1 MAEQDQP
8 NHSPIKHL
16 LNYISE
22 QVAQYESTY
31 DLSTGRAFLMWYGIE
46 AIGLS
51 EDSAYEA
58 ASYDGGNDKSVDFF
72 YVDDENERVVIAQ
85 GKFNRH
91 GKSKP
96 TDGDFLKLVHTT
108 DWLQNPQAFDREGR
122 ADLAEAAREYSDALS
137 RGYTVDFHFV
147 YMGEPH
153 KDVIDASYNF
163 NNANVANTPVRTS
176 RVIHVN
182 GLLQIHDEHIDA
194 SARIETAAMS
204 LSPEQTFQHR
214 GQYGQSLT
222 ATIPGTELQRLY
234 KVHGDALFDRNV
246 RLFLGTRAGSVNAG
260 IRDTLASMDR
270 RNFWAYNNGL
280 TFICDRY
287 EFDKTSGVLTIHN
300 FSVVNGC
307 QTTVSVA
314 QSSDPAPP
322 EVAVL
327 GRFIAATDANVVDS
341 IIRFTNSQTPIRHWD
356 IVSQDKAQKR
366 WQEEFAEEPNPFFYE
381 LRKGE
386 TARLTA
392 DERRQFT
399 RNGKFHVIKP
409 EPLAQ
414 YLAAFKG
421 LPVEAYRYKAS
432 LFTTHRETIFPADL
446 RIEEAILAWLA
457 GDAAED
463 AVKAA
468 IADANE
474 RGEQVKSLILRRGA
488 KLFTIAVMAT
498 ILAERNGATYLSKI
512 TRESASSKANRQRL
526 ASYARL
532 AVEWY
537 AEIMQ
542 DLINAGT
549 DLNVLIRT
557 QDTFAKIR
565 TKVVSKWKVQAMSP
579 KWVDDALPK
588 L

>member
-1 MAEQDQP
+1 MSEHEPSNQ
-8 NHSPIKHL
+8 SPPEHL
-16 LNYISE
+16 LKYISDQVE
-22 QVAQYESTY
+22 QFRKAYN
-31 DLSTGRAFLMWYGIE
+31 LSTGQAFLMWYGIE

-58 ASYDGGNDKSVDFF
+58 ASYDGGNDKAIDFF

-85 GKFNRH
+85 GKFNGR
-91 GKSKP
+91 GQYKP
-96 TDGDFLKLVHTT
+96 KVGEFLELVHTT
-108 DWLQNPQAFDREGR
+108 DWLQNPESFEREGR
-122 ADLAEAAREYSDALS
+122 ADLAEAAREYDDALS
-137 RGYTVDFHFV
+137 RGYTIDYHLV

-153 KDVIDASYNF
+153 REVIDASYNF
-163 NNANVANTPVRTS
+163 NNANVSTTPVRNS
-176 RVIHVN
+176 RVLHIG
-182 GLLQIHDEHIDA
+182 GLQQIHDEYIDA
-194 SARIETAAMS
+194 SARIETATMV
-204 LSPEQTFQHR
+204 LSTEQTFQHR
-214 GQYGQSLT
+214 GPYGQSLT
-222 ATIPGTELQRLY
+222 ATIPGTELQKLY
-234 KVHGDALFDRNV
+234 KAHGDALFDRNV

-260 IRDTLASMDR
+260 IRDTLASSDR
-270 RNFWAYNNGL
+270 RNFWAYNNGI

-287 EFDKTSGVLTIHN
+287 EFDKASGELTIHN
-300 FSVVNGC
+300 FSIVNGC

-314 QSSDPAPP
+314 QSLDPAPP

-327 GRFIAATDANVVDS
+327 GRFIAATDDQVVDS

-356 IVSQDKAQKR
+356 IISQDNTQKR

-381 LRKGE
+381 LRRGE
-386 TARLTA
+386 TARLTPE
-392 DERRQFT
+392 ERRRFT
-399 RNGKFHVIKP
+399 RSGKFHVIKP
-409 EPLAQ
+409 DLLAQ

-457 GDAAED
+457 GDAAEE
-463 AVKAA
+463 AVKTA

-474 RGEQVKSLILRRGA
+474 RGEQVRSLILRRGA

-498 ILAERNGATYLSKI
+498 ILAERNGPTYLSQI
-512 TRESASSKANRQRL
+512 TRETASSKANRQRL
-526 ASYARL
+526 AAYAKL

-542 DLINAGT
+542 DLIDAGT